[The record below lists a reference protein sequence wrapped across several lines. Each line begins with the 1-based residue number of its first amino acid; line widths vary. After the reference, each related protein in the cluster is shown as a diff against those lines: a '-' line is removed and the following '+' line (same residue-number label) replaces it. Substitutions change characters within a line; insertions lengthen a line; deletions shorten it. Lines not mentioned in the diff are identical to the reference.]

1 MSDLLQEI
9 SQDQFDQQVLQ
20 QEKPVIIDFWAPWC
34 GPCKAMTPMFTSL
47 AETYGAKMIFAKCNV
62 DENQD
67 VANRYGIKAI
77 PTLMVFKDGGVV
89 DTITGLVSQSTLEKA
104 INRTLAGEAP
114 KTPFIV
120 RS

>member
-1 MSDLLQEI
+1 MADLVKEI
-9 SQDQFDQQVLQ
+9 SQDQFDKQVIQ

-34 GPCKAMTPMFTSL
+34 GPCKAMTPVFTSL
-47 AETYGAKMIFAKCNV
+47 AEAYGSKMIFAKCNV

-67 VANRYGIKAI
+67 IANRYGIKAI

-89 DTITGLVSQSTLEKA
+89 DTVTGLVSRGSLEDTV
-104 INRTLAGEAP
+104 NRTLTGEAP

>member
-1 MSDLLQEI
+1 MSDLIQEI
-9 SQDQFDQQVLQ
+9 TQAQFDQQVIQ

-34 GPCKAMTPMFTSL
+34 GPCKAMTPVFTAM

-62 DENQD
+62 DENQE

-77 PTLMVFKDGGVV
+77 PTVMVFKDGGVV
-89 DTITGLVSQSTLEKA
+89 DTITGLVSQGALEEKIQA
-104 INRTLAGEAP
+104 ALTGGAP

-120 RS
+120 T